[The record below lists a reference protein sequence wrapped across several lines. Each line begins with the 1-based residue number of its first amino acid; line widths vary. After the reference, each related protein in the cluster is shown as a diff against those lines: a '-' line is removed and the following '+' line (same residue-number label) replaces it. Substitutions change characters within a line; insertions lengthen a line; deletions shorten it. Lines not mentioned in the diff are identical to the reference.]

1 MPAPDDGGAET
12 DAADALSVVAHEL
25 RLEILRALWAAD
37 NHSLSFSDLRSAVGV
52 RDAGQFNYHL
62 SQLTGR
68 FVAHVEDRYELLYPG
83 HRVVDAIQSGVF
95 HRSLSGSEVDV
106 PGACPDCGGAL
117 VFTYE
122 EFIGRIECLDCE
134 ATVLGYPFDPG
145 GFEGREDAAV
155 GRAFDRRTRR
165 YWLSATDGVCPVCAG
180 PTDARLVSDAT
191 TLQAL
196 DRYDKHFA
204 SEQPALAATDCRHC
218 SFYSYVPPGV
228 VLLSH
233 PAVVGALYDRGVDVR
248 GERLWTLSF
257 VVDADRVALASD
269 EPRRVTI
276 VAGPSDEPLEATVG
290 ADAAVDSLDGT

>member
-1 MPAPDDGGAET
+1 MPTRDDGDDGA
-12 DAADALSVVAHEL
+12 DAADALSLVAHEL
-25 RLEILRALWAAD
+25 RLEILRALWAAEG
-37 NHSLSFSDLRSAVGV
+37 HSLSFSDLRSAVGV

-95 HRSLSGSEVDV
+95 HRDLAGSEIDV
-106 PGACPDCGGAL
+106 SGTCPDCAGSLAFTYAEFIARIECPDCG
-117 VFTYE
+117 E
-122 EFIGRIECLDCE
+122 
-134 ATVLGYPFDPG
+134 TVLGYPFDPG
-145 GFEGREDAAV
+145 GFEARDDAGV
-155 GRAFDRRTRR
+155 VRAFDRRTRR

-180 PTDARLVSDAT
+180 PTDARLVADAT

-204 SEQPALAATDCRHC
+204 SDQPALVATDCQHC
-218 SFYSYVPPGV
+218 SFYSYVPSGV

-248 GERLWTLSF
+248 EKRLWTLPF
-257 VVDADRVALASD
+257 VVEADRVALAGADPLEVTVTAGPDD
-269 EPRRVTI
+269 EPIT
-276 VAGPSDEPLEATVG
+276 ATVG
-290 ADAAVDSLDGT
+290 ADASIRSLDS

>member
-1 MPAPDDGGAET
+1 MPTRDDGDDGA
-12 DAADALSVVAHEL
+12 DAADALAVVAHEL
-25 RLEILRALWAAD
+25 RLEILRALWAAED
-37 NHSLSFSDLRSAVGV
+37 HSLSFSALRTAVGV

-95 HRSLSGSEVDV
+95 HSDRPVSEMDV
-106 PGACPDCGGAL
+106 AGACPDCRGAL
-117 VFTYE
+117 AFTYA
-122 EFIGRIECLDCE
+122 EFIGRIECLDCGE
-134 ATVLGYPFDPG
+134 TVLGYPFDPG
-145 GFEGREDAAV
+145 GFEGRENAGV
-155 GRAFDRRTRR
+155 VRAFDRRTRR

-204 SEQPALAATDCRHC
+204 SDQPALAATDCRHC
-218 SFYSYVPPGV
+218 SFYSYIPSGV

-248 GERLWTLSF
+248 DERLWTLPF

-276 VAGPSDEPLEATVG
+276 TTGPDGALEATVG
-290 ADAAVDSLDGT
+290 ADATVESLDGT